1 MPRKRF
7 DPGKHHDIKHY
18 KRLRRE
24 LVTMRNGI
32 IQSFKDVSNRT
43 YHSANLKKTR
53 EVVMKDMALL
63 NHIDAVVRATCD
75 FLADG
80 GFELPP
86 VPHVRI
92 KELVV
97 IDETGPDGTKIQR
110 YDSEIGKEEIITY
123 K

>member
-1 MPRKRF
+1 M
-7 DPGKHHDIKHY
+7 KHHDIKHY

-86 VPHVRI
+86 VPRVRI

-97 IDETGPDGTKIQR
+97 IDETGPDGTKIKR
-110 YDSEIGKEEIITY
+110 HDSEIGKEDFITY
-123 K
+123 I